1 MTLGALRMS
10 NSRRLAATRNL
21 QQLTLR
27 RRATREGREA
37 MYQASL
43 DLHAVINR
51 YDADGADNLFLP
63 CRGFRKAHRSP
74 TRLSCGTVMLRCDI
88 DLSQISSR
96 TLCATR
102 SMRAFAAAPLATT
115 GLLRGLTALPVSPV
129 FYQSSLSPKMSSG
142 GKRTDAKLVAPV
154 PSVRGLVV

>member
-1 MTLGALRMS
+1 
-10 NSRRLAATRNL
+10 
-21 QQLTLR
+21 
-27 RRATREGREA
+27 